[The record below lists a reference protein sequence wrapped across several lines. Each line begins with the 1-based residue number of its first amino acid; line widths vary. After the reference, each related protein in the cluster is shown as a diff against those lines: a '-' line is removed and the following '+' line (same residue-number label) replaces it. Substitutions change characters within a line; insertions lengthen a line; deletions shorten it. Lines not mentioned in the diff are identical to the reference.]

1 MGCRGSKTAPP
12 PTEREL
18 EEEQKAN
25 TARAEASA
33 ADVEHK
39 KAEARAKEAN
49 NLRSGAD
56 ERIARLNSSLG
67 KEQDGHAAEEV
78 AFAALGARQRAIS
91 TAANDCKARG
101 DALRATFDAAA
112 EARDDSRNQG
122 ITLEAELKEATPERD
137 AANKAAGVLQAKL
150 DAATA
155 DIESNAIIL
164 ESKDEH
170 IQTLIK
176 TPKGK

>member
-1 MGCRGSKTAPP
+1 MCARVRVAGETPSVSVNAWLHGCTRGCDT
-12 PTEREL
+12 L
-18 EEEQKAN
+18 F
-25 TARAEASA
+25 
-33 ADVEHK
+33 
-39 KAEARAKEAN
+39 
-49 NLRSGAD
+49 
-56 ERIARLNSSLG
+56 SL
-67 KEQDGHAAEEV
+67 Q
-78 AFAALGARQRAIS
+78 LG
-91 TAANDCKARG
+91 G

-112 EARDDSRNQG
+112 EARDDFRNQG
-122 ITLEAELKEATPERD
+122 ITLEAELKEATAERD

-164 ESKDEH
+164 GSKDEH